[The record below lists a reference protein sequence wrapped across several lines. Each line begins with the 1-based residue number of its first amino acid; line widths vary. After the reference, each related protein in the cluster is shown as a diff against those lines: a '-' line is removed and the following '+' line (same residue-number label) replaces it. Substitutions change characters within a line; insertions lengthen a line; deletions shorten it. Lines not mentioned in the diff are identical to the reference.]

1 MLPPLTEFSLGMNGD
16 EERRVT
22 RTGRASIVV
31 ALICGVVGI
40 ALLGSGGGAG
50 SAAAEPSTAEAA
62 GKKRKG
68 KAKKR
73 KSACGKEKA
82 RAKSKQGSG
91 KKNAKG
97 KRKAEKRR
105 RKPCKKKALSPTRS
119 AIFVGNNWDG
129 TADVIDPENGYR
141 RITRIN
147 IIPDHDERMAEI
159 LSDPV
164 DAAYFLAIQQL
175 IGEGHNQYVDDMF
188 TTKDGEILIVS
199 RPSFADVVGI
209 DLDTKQIIWR
219 FRVAGQRSDH
229 MAVSPDGSRV
239 AVSASTGNVIHI
251 LDTRTGQEVRNFP
264 SGDSPHENT
273 YTADGQR
280 LYHASIG
287 LVYTPLDL
295 PLLDTTKGERV
306 LRVYDANSGEILRD
320 IPLKQKLTEAGY
332 PDLSHAVRPMAI
344 SPDEKT
350 LFFQVSFFHG
360 FIEYDLVADQ
370 VRRVVELPNHVPN
383 LPREAYLL
391 DSAHHG
397 LAISGDGQKLCAA
410 GTMSDYAGIVRRS
423 ELGSLGNFTMF
434 KTEGGKPY
442 WSTTT
447 DDGRHC
453 LVSWSGTDEL
463 SVIDYAT
470 EQEIA
475 RVPVGDHPQ
484 RVRMGNVRRDWI
496 AAQ

>member
-1 MLPPLTEFSLGMNGD
+1 MGTNGNG
-16 EERRVT
+16 ERRVT
-22 RTGRASIVV
+22 RMGRASIVL
-31 ALICGVVGI
+31 ALLCGVLGV

-50 SAAAEPSTAEAA
+50 SAAAELTTAEAA
-62 GKKRKG
+62 GKKKAKKKG
-68 KAKKR
+68 KAKK
-73 KSACGKEKA
+73 KKACVKTKKGAAKKKA
-82 RAKSKQGSG
+82 SG
-91 KKNAKG
+91 KKQGAKG
-97 KRKAEKRR
+97 KRKAKKRK
-105 RKPCKKKALSPTRS
+105 RKPCKKKPLSPTRS

-141 RITRIN
+141 RIARIN
-147 IIPDHDERMAEI
+147 IIPDHAERMAEI
-159 LSDPV
+159 TSNPADLV
-164 DAAYFLAIQQL
+164 YFLAIQQL

-209 DLDTKQIIWR
+209 DLRTEQIIWR
-219 FRVAGQRSDH
+219 FEVDGQRSDH

-251 LDTRTGQEVRNFP
+251 LDTRTGQEIAKFP

-273 YTADGQR
+273 YTPDGQR

-306 LRVYDANSGEILRD
+306 LRVYNANSGEILRD
-320 IPLKQKLTEAGY
+320 IPLEQKLTEAGY

-344 SPDEKT
+344 SPDENT

-360 FIEYDLVADQ
+360 FIEYDLVADE
-370 VRRVVELPNHVPN
+370 VRRVVDLPNLVPD

-397 LAISGDGQKLCAA
+397 LALSGDGQKLCVA

-423 ELGSLGNFTMF
+423 ELDDLGDFTMF
-434 KTEGGKPY
+434 QTENGKPY

-447 DDGRHC
+447 EDGRHC
-453 LVSWSGTDEL
+453 LVSWSGTDEI
-463 SVIDYAT
+463 SVLDYAT